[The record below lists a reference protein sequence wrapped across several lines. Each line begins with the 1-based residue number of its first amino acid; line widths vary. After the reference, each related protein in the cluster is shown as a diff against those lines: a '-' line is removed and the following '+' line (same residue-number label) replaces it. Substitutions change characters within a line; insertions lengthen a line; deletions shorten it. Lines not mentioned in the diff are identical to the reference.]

1 MRQLHFDFSGSVV
14 LITGAANGIGKQLA
28 ERFAASGAHLVLADR
43 SEAVEA
49 VARALGDTHLAA
61 VLDVSEEDAV
71 EAMVTQAI
79 ERFGH
84 IDVLVNNA
92 GIGPLAPAESME
104 ATLWDAT
111 QAVNLRGVFL
121 CCRAVG
127 RRMRERG
134 YGRIVNLASQA
145 ASVGLEGHLAYCAS
159 KSGVLGLTR
168 TLALEWGPHGVTA
181 NAVSPTVVDTELGR
195 YGWAGEKGER
205 MKALIPTRRF
215 ATPDE
220 IADSI
225 LFLAARESAMIN
237 GADLRVDGGYTA
249 C

>member
-1 MRQLHFDFSGSVV
+1 MSQLEFDFSDSVV

-28 ERFAASGAHLVLADR
+28 ERFAASGAQLVLADK

-49 VARALGDTHLAA
+49 LARALGAAHLALVIDISDEA
-61 VLDVSEEDAV
+61 GV
-71 EAMVTQAI
+71 EALVARAI
-79 ERFGH
+79 ERFGR

-92 GIGPLAPAESME
+92 GIGPLAAAEKMDT
-104 ATLWDAT
+104 ALWDAT

-121 CCRAVG
+121 CCRAAG
-127 RRMRERG
+127 REMLARG

-168 TLALEWGPHGVTA
+168 TLALEWGPHGITT

-215 ATPDE
+215 ATPAE
-220 IADSI
+220 IAHSI
-225 LFLAARESAMIN
+225 LFLASRDAAMIN

>member
-1 MRQLHFDFSGSVV
+1 MR
-14 LITGAANGIGKQLA
+14 AA
-28 ERFAASGAHLVLADR
+28 AH
-43 SEAVEA
+43 
-49 VARALGDTHLAA
+49 H
-61 VLDVSEEDAV
+61 
-71 EAMVTQAI
+71 
-79 ERFGH
+79 
-84 IDVLVNNA
+84 
-92 GIGPLAPAESME
+92 
-104 ATLWDAT
+104 
-111 QAVNLRGVFL
+111 
-121 CCRAVG
+121 G
-127 RRMRERG
+127 RR
-134 YGRIVNLASQA
+134 
-145 ASVGLEGHLAYCAS
+145 HD
-159 KSGVLGLTR
+159 TR
-168 TLALEWGPHGVTA
+168 ALALEWGPHGVTA

>member
-1 MRQLHFDFSGSVV
+1 MSQLQFDFSDSVV
-14 LITGAANGIGKQLA
+14 LITGAANGIGKRLA
-28 ERFAASGAHLVLADR
+28 ERFAASGARLVLADR
-43 SEAVEA
+43 SEAVEDVA
-49 VARALGDTHLAA
+49 DTLGEAHLALVIDVSDETGVEALVAR
-61 VLDVSEEDAV
+61 
-71 EAMVTQAI
+71 AI
-79 ERFGH
+79 ERFGR

-92 GIGPLAPAESME
+92 GIGPLAAAEAMD
-104 ATLWDAT
+104 AALWDAT

-127 RRMRERG
+127 RQMLERG

-168 TLALEWGPHGVTA
+168 TLALEWGPHGITT

-215 ATPDE
+215 ASPDE
-220 IADSI
+220 IAHSI
-225 LFLAARESAMIN
+225 LFLASDAAAMIN